1 MPEYGDMEWIFRFF
15 IFPFAVFALCA
26 GCGIKA
32 ETEGGKLP
40 LRVASYNMAFCRNS
54 NDLKIWDARKDYIM
68 QVLRD
73 EKIDICAAQ
82 EPYAFQMK
90 YLAARA
96 PEYAFAETPTGDETP
111 EKFAARTPN
120 FQDRNL
126 ILPNMNNPVWY
137 RRDKFELLNLGRFYF
152 SPTPEKM
159 SGCWLSDR
167 WDKIR
172 HCTWAEF
179 SDKKTSKRFFVFNV
193 HFVVSQNDADKEAL
207 FSARLLLEKIGK
219 IAGETPFFVMGDFNA
234 TEAADCIKLLL
245 ASPEMKSARRAAGKI
260 PAMQK
265 TSFIGFDPAKKSAY
279 KEIIDHIF
287 VSNSVRVKTFS
298 ILRPQYKNA
307 AGEVIDPSDHLPLVI
322 DAEL

>member
-1 MPEYGDMEWIFRFF
+1 MIFTL
-15 IFPFAVFALCA
+15 AAALLAFA
-26 GCGIKA
+26 GCA
-32 ETEGGKLP
+32 NNARTENESGKLP
-40 LRVASYNMAFCRNS
+40 LRIASYNMAFCRNS
-54 NDLKIWDARKDYIM
+54 NDLKIWDARKNYVM

-73 EKIDICAAQ
+73 EKIDICGAQ

-96 PEYAFAETPTGDETP
+96 PEYAFVETPAGCETP
-111 EKFAARTPN
+111 EKFAERKPD

-126 ILPNMNNPVWY
+126 ILPNMHNPIWY
-137 RRDKFELLNLGRFYF
+137 RRDKFDVLDFGRFYF

-179 SDKKTSKRFFVFNV
+179 ADKKTSKKFFVFNV
-193 HFVVSQNDADKEAL
+193 HLVVSQNDADKEAL
-207 FSARLLLEKIGK
+207 FSARLLLEKIGE
-219 IAGETPFFVMGDFNA
+219 IAGGVPFFAMGDFNA
-234 TEAADCIKLLL
+234 TETADCIKLLL
-245 ASPEMKSARRAAGKI
+245 ASPEMKSARRAAEKI
-260 PAMQK
+260 PAMRE